1 MWQCR
6 NCGMAFI
13 WPQPSWE
20 AIKELYSQDYFC
32 NPESASAGYDNYH
45 EDKKLILKTFD
56 KRLNKIEKLYPQKG
70 RLLDLGCAMGFF
82 LEVASGHGWEI
93 YGVDVSKMAADVA
106 GQEFGDRIFNDILE
120 NLDFPDNYFDV
131 ITAWDYLEHVTEPQE
146 IVSICRRILKPG
158 GLLVLTTPDLSSRVA
173 QLAQDSWMGYKEDH
187 LFYFTRKSLSII
199 LQKKSFIVE
208 PMQSAGKYIMAKWF
222 IKRLGIYSPLTSKI
236 LAKTF
241 KFLRLPDFSIYI
253 NPLDIVMVL
262 AKK

>member
-1 MWQCR
+1 MV
-6 NCGMAFI
+6 FI

-20 AIKELYSQDYFC
+20 TIKELYSRDYFC
-32 NPESASAGYDNYH
+32 NPKSASVGYDNYR

-56 KRLNKIEKLYPQKG
+56 KRLNKIEKIYPQKG

-82 LEVASGHGWEI
+82 LEVARDRGWEV

-106 GQEFGDRIFNDILE
+106 IQKFGDRVSNDILE

-146 IVSICRRILKPG
+146 VISICRKILKPG
-158 GLLVLTTPDLSSRVA
+158 GLLALTTPDLSSPVA
-173 QLAQDSWMGYKEDH
+173 RLAGDSWMGYKKDH

-199 LQKKSFIVE
+199 LQKNGFISE
-208 PMQSAGKYIMAKWF
+208 PMRTAGKYIMAKWF
-222 IKRLGIYSPLTSKI
+222 IKRLWIYSPLTSKI

-241 KFLRLPDFSIYI
+241 RLLRLPDFSIYI
-253 NPLDIVMVL
+253 NPFDIVMVL